1 MRSGIHI
8 CDPAMRTPYYE
19 STIHRQ
25 IREKRENRKER
36 IRNDIELY
44 GGDVLHSE
52 EMKQAYEQTHHMW
65 STVGE
70 HTLRVAMSS
79 VMICYALRKLNIKVN
94 IPAVVIGSLC
104 HDLGMLGR
112 GEKYSSKK
120 ESHREHPKESV
131 SVARDIVDDLPEEA
145 EGIIEQHMWPIG
157 DSKAPDTIES
167 AVVSVADKYAAV
179 KDLVKGSDVLNT
191 GVKNQLRE
199 EKERILERIDI
210 ISDD

>member
-1 MRSGIHI
+1 
-8 CDPAMRTPYYE
+8 MRTPYYE
-19 STIHRQ
+19 STMHKQ

-44 GGDVLHSE
+44 GGDVLQSE

-65 STVGE
+65 STIGE

-79 VMICYALRKLNIKVN
+79 VMICYALKKLHIKVSV
-94 IPAVVIGSLC
+94 PAVVIGSLC

-112 GEKYSSKK
+112 EKYSSVG
-120 ESHREHPKESV
+120 ESNRAHPRESV
-131 SVARDIVDDLPEEA
+131 SVARDLVGELPEEI
-145 EGIIEQHMWPIG
+145 EEIIEQHMWPLG
-157 DSKAPDTIES
+157 ESKAPDTIES
-167 AVVSVADKYAAV
+167 AVVSVADKYTAV

-199 EKERILERIDI
+199 EKDHILERIEKAADGR
-210 ISDD
+210 DPQA